1 MHAHLHLLDRQV
13 VEHES
18 GRLVAKVD
26 DVELDLDAP
35 VPTVT
40 ALLSG
45 PGAWGPRLPGVI
57 GRAVTGIHRRLH
69 PAVQPEPTRIE
80 ANTQATFDDLRI
92 GIGNIWEEEYTP
104 EGGERR
110 RGATAGMWL
119 YFRDDPSQDRHVRIH
134 PGQRV
139 TAGGRTIEVVTVDAG
154 SATLRVSDAGA
165 PAKR

>member
-1 MHAHLHLLDRQV
+1 VTERRRPQGRIVHAHLHLLDRQV

-45 PGAWGPRLPGVI
+45 PGAGGPRLPGVV

-69 PAVQPEPTRIE
+69 PAEEPEPTRIDWSHVVDIDSAIRVDRADLGPQGLGRWLDEHFVCRIPGARHE
-80 ANTQATFDDLRI
+80 AD
-92 GIGNIWEEEYTP
+92 
-104 EGGERR
+104 
-110 RGATAGMWL
+110 
-119 YFRDDPSQDRHVRIH
+119 
-134 PGQRV
+134 
-139 TAGGRTIEVVTVDAG
+139 
-154 SATLRVSDAGA
+154 
-165 PAKR
+165 

>member
-1 MHAHLHLLDRQV
+1 MTERRRPQGRIVHAHLHLLDRQV

-45 PGAWGPRLPGVI
+45 PGAWGPRLPGVV

-69 PAVQPEPTRIE
+69 PAEAPEPTRIDWSHVVDIDSAIHVDRADLGPQQLGQWLDEHFIGRIPGARHE
-80 ANTQATFDDLRI
+80 AD
-92 GIGNIWEEEYTP
+92 
-104 EGGERR
+104 
-110 RGATAGMWL
+110 
-119 YFRDDPSQDRHVRIH
+119 
-134 PGQRV
+134 
-139 TAGGRTIEVVTVDAG
+139 
-154 SATLRVSDAGA
+154 
-165 PAKR
+165 

>member
-1 MHAHLHLLDRQV
+1 VTERRRPQGRIVHAHLHLLDRQV

-45 PGAWGPRLPGVI
+45 PGAWGPRLPGVV

-69 PAVQPEPTRIE
+69 PAEEPEPTRIDWSHVVDIDSAIRVDRADLGPQGLGRWLDEHFVGRIPGARHE
-80 ANTQATFDDLRI
+80 AD
-92 GIGNIWEEEYTP
+92 
-104 EGGERR
+104 
-110 RGATAGMWL
+110 
-119 YFRDDPSQDRHVRIH
+119 
-134 PGQRV
+134 
-139 TAGGRTIEVVTVDAG
+139 
-154 SATLRVSDAGA
+154 
-165 PAKR
+165 